1 MKFRRQMG
9 YVSGGSARLALTAE
23 IVVLS
28 SGVKR
33 RVSRKGRIGL
43 LKGGRWVKR
52 LHFWEE

>member
-1 MKFRRQMG
+1 M
-9 YVSGGSARLALTAE
+9 SGGSARLALTAE

-43 LKGGRWVKR
+43 LKGGRWVNR